1 MFLKHLIIGVFQLVF
16 ECEPIKFRSSYIYIF
31 TTPSVS
37 KRGQNSKSCIVI
49 DT

>member
-1 MFLKHLIIGVFQLVF
+1 MFLKHLIIGVFFNWSLNANQLNLGVV
-16 ECEPIKFRSSYIYIF
+16 IF

-37 KRGQNSKSCIVI
+37 KRGQNSKPCIVI